1 MKYEILE
8 DGFIDSY
15 INEVA
20 NDIRRENKDYYDEN
34 EFDMNDV
41 VRISRGTTK
50 QDELYEYV
58 EVPDYLKSRIKD
70 YDDYEKDK
78 NDFEFNLQK

>member
-20 NDIRRENKDYYDEN
+20 NDIRRENFKN
-34 EFDMNDV
+34 PQ
-41 VRISRGTTK
+41 R
-50 QDELYEYV
+50 QDEYGTSVISLQFTRGKKQT
-58 EVPDYLKSRIKD
+58 LSIKNR
-70 YDDYEKDK
+70 Y
-78 NDFEFNLQK
+78 NHSVS